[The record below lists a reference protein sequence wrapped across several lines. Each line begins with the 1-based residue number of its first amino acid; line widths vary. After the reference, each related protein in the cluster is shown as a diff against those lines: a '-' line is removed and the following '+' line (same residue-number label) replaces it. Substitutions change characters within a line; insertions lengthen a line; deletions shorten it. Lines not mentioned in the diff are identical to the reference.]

1 MKYNIQ
7 TKRCKLCIMPEI
19 KGRIELDS
27 DGICNLCKEHKVIQ
41 ITSENFDS
49 FSAEKKL
56 AILQKKV
63 DKYKGK
69 NKYDCA
75 VSISGG
81 KDSIMTLYIA
91 VKILHL
97 KPLAIF
103 IDNGFALDEM
113 YDNVKNATDI
123 LGVDLIIYKT
133 SDLLK
138 LFKKLI
144 QSKKKL
150 YYCRICH
157 AVLDN
162 AVLSICH
169 KYGIKLTL
177 GGYTKGQQYIQN
189 NELFWIY
196 DESDKNTIDIISDDE
211 DFCHYADMYK
221 NQHKYFVK
229 EYGAIQQL
237 SPFKYIE
244 WNEDEIIEL
253 ISKELLWKRPQR
265 SWPDKSANCSF
276 NYVAQYLAEQQF
288 GYAQHESELSVL
300 IRNKE
305 LSRSR
310 AIEIIETPIEDSDLT
325 KALDKLGLTI
335 DDIVRKD

>member
-1 MKYNIQ
+1 MVYNIQ
-7 TKRCKLCIMPEI
+7 TKRCKQCIMPEI
-19 KGRIELDS
+19 KGHIELDS
-27 DGICNLCKEHKVIQ
+27 DGICNLCKKHKSVQ
-41 ITSENFDS
+41 TTSESFDN

-69 NKYDCA
+69 GKYDCA
-75 VSISGG
+75 VSVSGG
-81 KDSIMTLYIA
+81 KDSIMTLYVA

-113 YDNVKNATDI
+113 YENVKNATDI

-144 QSKKKL
+144 QSKKNI
-150 YYCRICH
+150 YYCRVCH
-157 AVLDN
+157 AILDN
-162 AVLSICH
+162 AVLSICN
-169 KYGIKLTL
+169 KYGIKLIL

-196 DESDKNTIDIISDDE
+196 DESDKNTIDIISDDAE
-211 DFCHYADMYK
+211 FCHYVDMYK
-221 NQHKYFVK
+221 NQHKYFLK

-237 SPFKYIE
+237 SPFKYID

-253 ISKELLWKRPQR
+253 ISKELLWKRPQH
-265 SWPDKSANCSF
+265 SWPDKSANCFF
-276 NYVAQYLAEQQF
+276 NYVAQYLVEQQF

-300 IRNKE
+300 IRNEE

-310 AIEIIETPIEDSDLT
+310 AIEIIETPIEENDLT

-335 DDIVRKD
+335 DDILRED